1 MEKLTKK
8 RKFPLVGDLFALLL
22 IFFLAQLV
30 VLLVLPLFGVT
41 LPVTSAIDTVPIEV
55 YNAEQELLAKYCA
68 IFYPLS
74 MGLPILFMWLYLR
87 LRGGKRV
94 IRVRCSAAGFNPAV
108 ILGGVLWLL
117 SSQIILEP
125 IVALLPEHKTPGLGL
140 GVWACITTIGFAPIL
155 EEILCR
161 GLLFETFNKRWGVK
175 LSILFSALFFGLI
188 HFDLAT
194 LVVATVAG
202 MIFGVLYVRTSSIF
216 ASIIVHAVNNALAF
230 TLIVT
235 GNDNVMLKDFI
246 GNNTLYYIIYS
257 LAVVIFVVASVE
269 AFYML
274 KAKKKEAEAKT
285 EEVAEQTA
293 EENVEK
299 VESEEANS

>member
-1 MEKLTKK
+1 
-8 RKFPLVGDLFALLL
+8 
-22 IFFLAQLV
+22 
-30 VLLVLPLFGVT
+30 
-41 LPVTSAIDTVPIEV
+41 
-55 YNAEQELLAKYCA
+55 
-68 IFYPLS
+68 
-74 MGLPILFMWLYLR
+74 
-87 LRGGKRV
+87 
-94 IRVRCSAAGFNPAV
+94 
-108 ILGGVLWLL
+108 
-117 SSQIILEP
+117 
-125 IVALLPEHKTPGLGL
+125 
-140 GVWACITTIGFAPIL
+140 
-155 EEILCR
+155 
-161 GLLFETFNKRWGVK
+161 
-175 LSILFSALFFGLI
+175 
-188 HFDLAT
+188 
-194 LVVATVAG
+194 